1 MTLIK
6 WNPWNLPS
14 MFDDDWDLPNLATSS
29 RFEKGLNIYETDTTV
44 VAEVSLPGIPEE
56 KIDVSVDK
64 GVVRVSASMDEKS
77 EEKGKRKYYVS
88 SMSQAYNYSFRLPEG
103 LSDKDEPEASLEN
116 GVLTLT
122 FKKAMV
128 VPPKKLKITKKGK

>member
-6 WNPWNLPS
+6 WNPWNTPAL
-14 MFDDDWDLPNLATSS
+14 FDDDWDLPSLSSLA
-29 RFEKGLNIYETDTTV
+29 RFDKGLNIYETDTTV
-44 VAEVSLPGIPEE
+44 VAEVSLPGVPED
-56 KIDVSVDK
+56 KIDVSVNK
-64 GVVRVSASMDEKS
+64 GVVRVSASMEERS

-88 SMSQAYNYSFRLPEG
+88 SMSQAFNYSFRLPEG
-103 LSDKDEPEASLEN
+103 LSDKEEPEASLEN

-122 FKKAMV
+122 FKKAEV

>member
-6 WNPWNLPS
+6 WNPWNTPAL
-14 MFDDDWDLPNLATSS
+14 FDDDWDLPSLPSIAH
-29 RFEKGLNIYETDTTV
+29 FDKGLNIYETDNSV
-44 VAEVSLPGIPEE
+44 VAEVSLPGIPED

-64 GVVRVSASMDEKS
+64 GVVRVSASMEEKS
-77 EEKGKRKYYVS
+77 EEKGKRKYFVS

-122 FKKAMV
+122 FQKAEV